1 MKGLRMKSIKLGI
14 VGAGNMATALVRGLL
29 VSGRLSAEQMRVTDV
44 SEAQCQA
51 LRTAHAVVSEASNAA
66 LAAWANV
73 VLVAVKPQVVPSILA
88 DLKAAYRAEQLVVS
102 IAAGVPIG
110 VFAEKLPAGA
120 RIVRAMPNTPALV
133 LEGATA
139 LARGT
144 HATDADVATARGIFD
159 AVGET
164 VVLDESQMDAVT
176 GLSGSGPA
184 YVMLIAEALADGGVR
199 MGLSRETARALAV
212 RTLYGSAK
220 LVLESGEHPAA
231 LKDKVASPG
240 GTTIA
245 GLCALESHGV
255 RNALIEA
262 VTAATLR
269 SKELGKR

>member
-1 MKGLRMKSIKLGI
+1 MKSIQLGI
-14 VGAGNMATALVRGLL
+14 VGAGNMASALVRGLV
-29 VSGRLSAEQMRVTDV
+29 VSGRLTSEQIRVTDI

-51 LRTAHAVVSEASNAA
+51 LRQAHGVARAA
-66 LAAWANV
+66 NTLELAAWANV
-73 VLVAVKPQVVPSILA
+73 VLIAVKPQVVPSILP
-88 DLKAAYRAEQLVVS
+88 DLAAAHRKEQLIVS
-102 IAAGVPIG
+102 IAAGVATRTIAL
-110 VFAEKLPAGA
+110 VLPAGA
-120 RIVRAMPNTPALV
+120 RVVRAMPNTPALV

-139 LARGT
+139 LAGGE
-144 HATDADVATARGIFD
+144 HATEADVATTRDIFD

-199 MGLSRETARALAV
+199 MGLKRETAQALAV

-220 LVLESGEHPAA
+220 LLLESGEHPAA

-245 GLCALESHGV
+245 GLCALERHGL
-255 RNALIEA
+255 RSALIEA

-269 SKELGKR
+269 SVELGKR

>member
-1 MKGLRMKSIKLGI
+1 MKSIKLGI
-14 VGAGNMATALVRGLL
+14 VGAGNMASALVRGLV
-29 VSGRLSAEQMRVTDV
+29 VSGRLSAEQVRVTDV
-44 SEAQCQA
+44 SDARCQA
-51 LRTAHAVVSEASNAA
+51 LRTAHGVMSEANNTA
-66 LAAWANV
+66 LATWANV
-73 VLVAVKPQVVPSILA
+73 VLVAVKPQVVPSILP
-88 DLKAAYRAEQLVVS
+88 DLAAAYRAEQLIVS
-102 IAAGVPIG
+102 IAAGVPSD
-110 VFAEKLPAGA
+110 VFAQALPAGA

-133 LEGATA
+133 LEAATA

-164 VVLDESQMDAVT
+164 VVLAESQLDAVT

-199 MGLSRETARALAV
+199 MGLSRETAQALAV

-220 LVLESGEHPAA
+220 LLLESGEHPAA

>member
-1 MKGLRMKSIKLGI
+1 
-14 VGAGNMATALVRGLL
+14 
-29 VSGRLSAEQMRVTDV
+29 
-44 SEAQCQA
+44 
-51 LRTAHAVVSEASNAA
+51 
-66 LAAWANV
+66 
-73 VLVAVKPQVVPSILA
+73 
-88 DLKAAYRAEQLVVS
+88 VVS

-199 MGLSRETARALAV
+199 MGLSRETARTLAV

-220 LVLESGEHPAA
+220 LLLESGEHPAV
-231 LKDKVASPG
+231 LKDKVASPA

-245 GLCALESHGV
+245 GLCVLESHGV

>member
-1 MKGLRMKSIKLGI
+1 MKSIKLGI
-14 VGAGNMATALVRGLL
+14 VGAGNMASALVRGLL
-29 VSGRLSAEQMRVTDV
+29 VSGRLSAEQLRVTDV
-44 SEAQCQA
+44 SDAQCQA
-51 LRTAHAVVSEASNAA
+51 LRTAYAVVSEANNTA

-73 VLVAVKPQVVPSILA
+73 VLVAVKPQVVPSILL
-88 DLKAAYRAEQLVVS
+88 DLAAAYRPEQLIVS
-102 IAAGVPIG
+102 IAAGVPSAL
-110 VFAEKLPAGA
+110 FAQALPTGA

-220 LVLESGEHPAA
+220 LLLESGEHPAA
-231 LKDKVASPG
+231 LKDKVASPA

-245 GLCALESHGV
+245 GLCALESHGL

>member
-1 MKGLRMKSIKLGI
+1 MKSIQLGI
-14 VGAGNMATALVRGLL
+14 VGAGNMASALVRGLI
-29 VSGRLSAEQMRVTDV
+29 VSGRLTSEQIRVTDV

-51 LRTAHAVVSEASNAA
+51 LGQAHGVASARDTPE
-66 LAAWANV
+66 LVRWANV
-73 VLVAVKPQVVPSILA
+73 VLIAVKPQVVPSILPE
-88 DLKAAYRAEQLVVS
+88 LAAAHREEQLIVS
-102 IAAGVPIG
+102 IAAGVATRLI
-110 VFAEKLPAGA
+110 AQALPAGA
-120 RIVRAMPNTPALV
+120 RVVRAMPNTPALV

-139 LARGT
+139 LARGE
-144 HATDADVATARGIFD
+144 HATEADVALARDIFD

-199 MGLSRETARALAV
+199 MGLKRETAHALAV

-220 LVLESGEHPAA
+220 LLLESGEHPAA

-245 GLCALESHGV
+245 GLCALESHGI

-262 VTAATLR
+262 VTAATVR
-269 SKELGKR
+269 SIELGKK

>member
-1 MKGLRMKSIKLGI
+1 MKSIQLGI
-14 VGAGNMATALVRGLL
+14 VGAGNMANALVRGLI
-29 VSGRLSAEQMRVTDV
+29 VSGRLSTAQIRVSDIA
-44 SEAQCQA
+44 EAQCEA
-51 LRTAHAVVSEASNAA
+51 LRQAHGVQCSANTAA
-66 LAAWANV
+66 LVAWANV
-73 VLVAVKPQVVPSILA
+73 VLVAVKPQVVPSILP
-88 DLKAAYRAEQLVVS
+88 DLAAQYRDDQLIVS
-102 IAAGVPIG
+102 IAAGVATS
-110 VFAEKLPAGA
+110 VFAQALPPGA

-139 LARGT
+139 LARGD
-144 HATDADVATARGIFD
+144 HATDADMATARGIFD

-164 VVLDESQMDAVT
+164 VVLDEPQMDAVT

-199 MGLSRETARALAV
+199 MGLKRETARALAV

-220 LVLESGEHPAA
+220 LLLESGEHPAA
-231 LKDKVASPG
+231 LKDKVASPA

-245 GLCALESHGV
+245 GLCALERHGV

-269 SKELGKR
+269 SIELGKR